1 MTSPNFVETVW
12 GKVTLV
18 SMRSADAELSPSP
31 LPLPSPSPLS
41 EQAASPMDR
50 GRRGDQR
57 GGGAGEA

>member
-1 MTSPNFVETVW
+1 M
-12 GKVTLV
+12 V

-50 GRRGDQR
+50 VAAAIS
-57 GGGAGEA
+57 AGEA